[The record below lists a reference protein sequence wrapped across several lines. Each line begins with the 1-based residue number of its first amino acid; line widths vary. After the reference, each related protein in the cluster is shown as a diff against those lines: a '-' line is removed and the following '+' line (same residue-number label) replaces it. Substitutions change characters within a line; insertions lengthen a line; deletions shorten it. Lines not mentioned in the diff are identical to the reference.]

1 MLGNN
6 LREFRQSAGLGVTE
20 LAKLAGCDK
29 SMISKIEHHKV
40 VPSAKL
46 MVRIANVLGKPVWR
60 IFFQPAENAPYPD
73 RQTIPDS
80 PGCSGAMDGRG

>member
-6 LREFRQSAGLGVTE
+6 LREFRQAAGLGVTE
-20 LAKLAGCDK
+20 LAKLVGCVK
-29 SMISKIEHHKV
+29 SMISKIEHQKV

-60 IFFQPAENAPYPD
+60 IFFQPDVESEE
-73 RQTIPDS
+73 TS
-80 PGCSGAMDGRG
+80 RG

>member
-6 LREFRQSAGLGVTE
+6 LREFRQAANLTVT
-20 LAKLAGCDK
+20 KLARLSGCDK

-60 IFFQPAENAPYPD
+60 IFFQPDMESEE
-73 RQTIPDS
+73 T
-80 PGCSGAMDGRG
+80 SGLTG